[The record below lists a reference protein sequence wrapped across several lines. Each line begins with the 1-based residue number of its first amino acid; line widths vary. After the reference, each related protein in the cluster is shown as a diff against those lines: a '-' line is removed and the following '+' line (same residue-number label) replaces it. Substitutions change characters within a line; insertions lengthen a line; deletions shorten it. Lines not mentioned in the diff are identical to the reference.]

1 MLNHN
6 GVLARDPSSRI
17 RTLFVDLAAS
27 DIQDPIYL
35 VCRIVRNGALKI
47 GNNMGVTHDRA
58 RRGSETSNRDIL
70 SPTPT
75 SGWTDNSPLT
85 PTTASRVNG
94 FGEQAQFRRPFG
106 CAVLELTQLNK
117 MVIDQVDV
125 SPLKEYTMPIF
136 IPTNE
141 ISFSMIHQNIISN
154 NTKEFEKSPRCVFT
168 DHPPS
173 IHFTKNLMT
182 GPRHWQCL

>member
-1 MLNHN
+1 
-6 GVLARDPSSRI
+6 
-17 RTLFVDLAAS
+17 
-27 DIQDPIYL
+27 
-35 VCRIVRNGALKI
+35 
-47 GNNMGVTHDRA
+47 
-58 RRGSETSNRDIL
+58 
-70 SPTPT
+70 
-75 SGWTDNSPLT
+75 
-85 PTTASRVNG
+85 
-94 FGEQAQFRRPFG
+94 
-106 CAVLELTQLNK
+106 

-182 GPRHWQCL
+182 GRGIGGVCESVFAAILKRLSERIVHCCRTHRIPFASASLTWYSQANARNELYIKLWCGDFTGSQSGSGRPERGWLRAQPRISKRPDHG